1 MILLIMITTTAYLMM
16 AGANVM
22 ALTGDPVAGQK
33 KAQACGAC
41 HGADG
46 NSMMAQNPVLAGQ
59 PPGYIAKELAR
70 FKSGARVNPIMAGMT
85 QPLSEQDM
93 RDLDAW
99 YSSQDA
105 EAREVSSDD
114 LDLAR
119 AGEQIYRG
127 GYAPLSIPAC
137 MACHGPAGYGIPPNY
152 PRLSAQW
159 PEYLETQLLAFKS
172 GQRASE
178 VMGPIAFLLSAQ
190 QIKVL
195 SLYMSALH

>member
-1 MILLIMITTTAYLMM
+1 MKRLIMITTSAYLMM

-22 ALTGDPVAGQK
+22 ALTGDPVAGQQ
-33 KAQACGAC
+33 KAQVCGAC

-46 NSMMAQNPVLAGQ
+46 NSTMAQNPVLAGQ
-59 PPGYIAKELAR
+59 PPGYTAKELAR